1 VSKAFRINALFAG
14 IALAVAGT
22 AAAGP
27 DGDRVWVKFK
37 PGSQRSVEA
46 ALRGAGAQVHHSF
59 HELGAFAVSLPPQAL
74 NGLRN
79 NPNIEYIEADPARE
93 PMAQTQPYGIAMVQ
107 APQAWAAGGSGSNVL
122 LCVIDSGI
130 NASHEDFSSGQIT
143 GGYPGNWASDTC
155 GHGTHVAGSAAAANN
170 SLGVVG
176 VAPNAPLYIV
186 RVFSGGSDG
195 CAWGY
200 SSDVLDAANRCASA
214 GTAQGRKVVINMSL
228 GGSQSSTTE
237 GNGFQALYNT
247 GNVLSI
253 AAAGNAG
260 NTSLSYPASY
270 ASVMSVAAIDSN
282 KALASFSQ
290 RNAQVEIAAPGVGIL
305 STMPFTDASVTVS
318 NVGYT
323 VAAFTG
329 TFQGSASGA
338 LISGGRCT
346 AANSNWSGKV
356 VLCERGD
363 IAFAD
368 KMTFVQNSGGRAAII
383 YNNVAGDFAGT
394 LNGATSTIPTVSM
407 SQADGQFL
415 VANRIGVTAAVSS
428 IKTNPAN
435 GYGTM
440 DGTSMASPHVAGA
453 AAAIWSAV
461 PTATNAQIRNA
472 MISTA
477 EDLGAAGRDN
487 SFGWGLVR
495 TRNAIDSLAPA
506 ADTTPPSVPGSP
518 SASAASSSQIN
529 VTWTASTDTGG
540 SGLAG
545 YKVERC
551 AGSSC
556 TNFAEVATTTSTSHS
571 STGLAAATSYR
582 FRMRA
587 HDGAGNHSG
596 YSTIVSATTQAAADT
611 TAPTVPG
618 SLTASASSS
627 SAIGLSWSASTD
639 SGGSG
644 LAGYKIERCTGSSCT
659 SFAQIATTTST
670 SFSNTGL
677 AASTT
682 YRYRVRAHDGAGN
695 NSGYSTIASANTQSA
710 PPPSNVLQK
719 GVAVTGLAGSAGSE
733 LRYTM
738 EVAAGASNLTFTM
751 SGGTGDADLYVRF
764 GSAPTTSSYNCRPY
778 LSGNNE
784 TCTIAAPSTGT
795 WHVMVRGYTT
805 FSGVSLVGN
814 FTAGSTQ
821 PSFFENT
828 ADYAIRDNSTVESP
842 ISVSGRSG
850 NAPTALKVN
859 VRIIHTYIG
868 DLVVDLIAPNGS
880 VFNLHNRSGGSADNI
895 ITTYTV
901 NASGS
906 VANGSWRLRV
916 RDAASGDTGYIDS
929 WSLQF

>member
-1 VSKAFRINALFAG
+1 VTKAFRVNVLFAG
-14 IALAVAGT
+14 IALAVAGSGI
-22 AAAGP
+22 AASP
-27 DGDRVWVKFK
+27 DSERVWVKFK

-46 ALRGAGAQVHHSF
+46 ALRNAGGNVHHTF
-59 HELGAFAVSLPPQAL
+59 DELGAFAVSLPRQAL

-79 NPNIEYIEADPARE
+79 NPNVEYIEADAPRE
-93 PMAQTQPYGIAMVQ
+93 LMSQTTPYGITMVQ
-107 APQAWAAGGSGSNVL
+107 AQNAWAAGGSGSNIL

-130 NASHEDFSSGQIT
+130 NASHEDFAAGQIT
-143 GGYPGNWASDTC
+143 GGYPSNWSSDTC
-155 GHGTHVAGSAAAANN
+155 GHGTHVAGTAAAANN

-176 VAPNAPLYIV
+176 VAPSAPLYIV
-186 RVFSGGSDG
+186 RVFSGGTDG

-237 GNGFQALYNT
+237 SNGFQTLYNT

-270 ASVMSVAAIDSN
+270 GSVMSVAAIDAN

-290 RNAQVEIAAPGVGIL
+290 RNAQVEIAAPGVGVL

-318 NVGYT
+318 NVGYI

-329 TFQGSASGA
+329 TFQGNASGA
-338 LISGGRCT
+338 LINGGRCT
-346 AANSNWSGKV
+346 ATNSTWSGRV

-383 YNNVAGDFAGT
+383 YNNVAGDFSGT
-394 LNGATSTIPTVSM
+394 LNGAASSIPTVSM

-415 VANRIGVTAAVSS
+415 IANRIGVTAAVSS

-435 GYGTM
+435 GYSTM

-472 MISTA
+472 MNSTA
-477 EDLGAAGRDN
+477 EDLGTAGRDN

-506 ADTTPPSVPGSP
+506 PDTTAPSVPSSL
-518 SASAASSSQIN
+518 SASVASSSAIN
-529 VTWTASTDTGG
+529 LSWTASTDTGG

-545 YKVERC
+545 YKIERC
-551 AGSSC
+551 TGSTC
-556 TNFAEVATTTSTSHS
+556 TGFAQIGTSTSAS
-571 STGLAAATSYR
+571 FADSGLAAATTYR
-582 FRMRA
+582 YRVRA
-587 HDGAGNHSG
+587 YDGAGNHSG
-596 YSTIVSATTQAAADT
+596 YSTIVNATTQAAADT

-618 SLTASASSS
+618 SVAATASSS
-627 SAIGLSWSASTD
+627 TAVGVTWTASTD
-639 SGGSG
+639 AGGSG
-644 LAGYKIERCTGSSCT
+644 LAGYKIERCTGSTCT
-659 SFAQIATTTST
+659 GFAQIGTSTTTSYAD
-670 SFSNTGL
+670 SGL
-677 AASTT
+677 VASTT
-682 YRYRVRAHDGAGN
+682 YRYRVRAYDGAGN
-695 NSGYSTIASANTQSA
+695 HSAYSSIVNATTQA
-710 PPPSNVLQK
+710 AATNVLAN
-719 GVAVTGLAGSAGSE
+719 GVAITGLAGSAGTE

-738 EVAAGASNLTFTM
+738 NVPAGATDLKFVM

-764 GSAPTTSSYNCRPY
+764 GSAPTTTTYDCRPY

-784 TCTIAAPSTGT
+784 TCTISTAQAGT
-795 WHVMVRGYTT
+795 YHVMVRGYTT
-805 FSGVSLVGN
+805 FSGVSL
-814 FTAGSTQ
+814 AGSYTEASSQ

-828 ADYAIRDNSTVESP
+828 ADYQIRDNSTVESP

-850 NAPTALKVN
+850 NAPTGLKVN

-895 ITTYTV
+895 ITSYTV

-906 VANGSWRLRV
+906 IANGTWRLRV